1 MANWNVS
8 NVDQL
13 IDVLIN
19 KKLQGMSL
27 SSSFFFPE
35 LLSGLVVVWLYMF
48 AREEDSAQQFLLSIC
63 APDDLLLLP
72 SPLLACD
79 CAAEF

>member
-1 MANWNVS
+1 
-8 NVDQL
+8 
-13 IDVLIN
+13 
-19 KKLQGMSL
+19 
-27 SSSFFFPE
+27 
-35 LLSGLVVVWLYMF
+35 MF

>member
-1 MANWNVS
+1 MTHCMANWNVS

-35 LLSGLVVVWLYMF
+35 LLSGLVCCVVVYVCKRGGF
-48 AREEDSAQQFLLSIC
+48 CSAIPFINLCS
-63 APDDLLLLP
+63 
-72 SPLLACD
+72 
-79 CAAEF
+79 

>member
-1 MANWNVS
+1 MGNWNVS

-27 SSSFFFPE
+27 SSSSFQHYQV
-35 LLSGLVVVWLYMF
+35 GWF
-48 AREEDSAQQFLLSIC
+48 AVQLHTFGREEGSVQQFLLSVHV
-63 APDDLLLLP
+63 PNDLPLLP
-72 SPLLACD
+72 FPFH